1 MLSRTSMSIG
11 ILSNEEDM
19 YIREITIY
27 RIIYITINIVL
38 KKQEPMIDIIIVIG
52 LVIDVIAA
60 LMMYYGKIF

>member
-38 KKQEPMIDIIIVIG
+38 KKTRTYD
-52 LVIDVIAA
+52 
-60 LMMYYGKIF
+60 